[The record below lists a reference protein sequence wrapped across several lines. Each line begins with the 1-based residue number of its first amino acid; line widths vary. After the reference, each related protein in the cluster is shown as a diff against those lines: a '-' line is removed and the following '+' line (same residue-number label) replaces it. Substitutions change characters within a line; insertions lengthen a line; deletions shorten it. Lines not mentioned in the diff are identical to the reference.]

1 MSMDIYNNVYF
12 FSSILNII
20 FDIFGIL
27 FILYK
32 FTSFFS
38 YIYNFI
44 LFLGKMMKGVFW
56 ITDQIKLFFTKKNGY
71 TNGYTN
77 DSINIREA
85 DNQTIFQR
93 MRNWYS
99 NEPKYIS
106 LPLNEFQYV
115 SRENILDSDNCVS
128 NSHVSINMEPYA
140 SSWASTQLHVP
151 DSIPDGGLNNMSS
164 SPQPS
169 RHCYP
174 PPPLPGA
181 DLQIKEN
188 SSSDFFR
195 SSFIKKWMG

>member
-27 FILYK
+27 FILYQ

-44 LFLGKMMKGVFW
+44 LFLGKLMKGLFW
-56 ITDQIKLFFTKKNGY
+56 VTDQIKLFFTKKNGY
-71 TNGYTN
+71 TNDSINGYTN

-85 DNQTIFQR
+85 ENQTIFQR
-93 MRNWYS
+93 VRNWFS

-106 LPLNEFQYV
+106 LPLNEFQFV

-128 NSHVSINMEPYA
+128 INMEPYA
-140 SSWASTQLHVP
+140 SSWTSTQLHVP
-151 DSIPDGGLNNMSS
+151 DSTVESS
-164 SPQPS
+164 PKPQPS

-174 PPPLPGA
+174 PPPPPPPSIV
-181 DLQIKEN
+181 QIKEN

-195 SSFIKKWMG
+195 SSFIKKWIG